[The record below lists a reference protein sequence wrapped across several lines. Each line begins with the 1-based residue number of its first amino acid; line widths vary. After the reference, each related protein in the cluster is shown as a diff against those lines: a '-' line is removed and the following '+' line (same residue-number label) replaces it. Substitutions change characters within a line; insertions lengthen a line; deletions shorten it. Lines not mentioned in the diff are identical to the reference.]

1 MATSTELAAAIL
13 AAQQATAAEVI
24 AIDGLTQVSQDL
36 VQRITDDSDGWDGAI
51 IGLAAQVAAT
61 NNLDNTSDADK
72 PVSTAQQ
79 TAIDLKQDTIVS
91 ATHIKTLNG
100 QAIVGSGDLVI
111 TFNADPTPVVA
122 YDDRA
127 TLRSLDPEADEDII
141 VEGIGTL
148 TWVASTDEPDDDDTC
163 FTTSSG
169 QFLLRVPAWDWTNAQ
184 LLFSNGVLA
193 DWMEDEPTRLAAAIA
208 ASS

>member
-1 MATSTELAAAIL
+1 MATSAELAAAIL

-24 AIDGLTQVSQDL
+24 AIDGLTTVSQTL
-36 VQRITDDSDGWDGAI
+36 VQRITDDADGWDGAI
-51 IGLAAQVAAT
+51 TGLAAQVTAT
-61 NNLDNTSDADK
+61 TNVDNTSDADK
-72 PVSTAQQ
+72 PVSTAQD
-79 TAIDLKQDTIVS
+79 TAIGLKQDTIVS
-91 ATHIKTLNG
+91 ATHVKTLNG
-100 QAIVGSGDLVI
+100 QSIVGAGNLAI

-127 TLRSLDPEADEDII
+127 TLRSLDPEVDEAII
-141 VEGIGTL
+141 VEGIGKL
-148 TWVASTDEPDDDDTC
+148 TWVATITEPDDDDTC

-169 QFLLRVPAWDWTNAQ
+169 QFLLRVPAWDWINAQ
-184 LLFSNGVLA
+184 LLFSNGVLS